1 VKESYMHDGSSEC
14 GKSNAIGD
22 GKEGAEV
29 ESALSLIRCKVK
41 VEIGVYYGCDVINVT
56 LLGEEFVG
64 ENGEGFGMV
73 DVEPIAEWGQ
83 NVHHK
88 HESHGN
94 VGGGKPWAGE
104 WASEVGGNG
113 GPV

>member
-1 VKESYMHDGSSEC
+1 MHDGSSEC